1 MTCEEPGHD
10 AERVF
15 AAHPKCALGFSGGVD
30 SAYLLYA
37 GVRAGADIRPYYI
50 KTAFQPRF
58 EQDDALRLAGELGV
72 EVTVLELDAWP
83 TPGWRP
89 TRRSGATTA
98 SRTCSAR

>member
-1 MTCEEPGHD
+1 MTLNEF
-10 AERVF
+10 F

-37 GVRAGADIRPYYI
+37 GVRAGADLRPYYI

-72 EVTVLELDAWP
+72 EVTVLELDALAD
-83 TPGWRP
+83 PGWRP